1 MLKNCI
7 GYHNNWF
14 DDSSQIPMKMTFI
27 SRHLMRRPN
36 NSIGYLEELKIRS
49 KTELK
54 TKDILQVGISDIH
67 YPKTS

>member
-1 MLKNCI
+1 
-7 GYHNNWF
+7 
-14 DDSSQIPMKMTFI
+14 MKMTFI

-54 TKDILQVGISDIH
+54 TKDILQVGNSKIH
-67 YPKTS
+67 YPIPHDYLDFWKPLHPFL